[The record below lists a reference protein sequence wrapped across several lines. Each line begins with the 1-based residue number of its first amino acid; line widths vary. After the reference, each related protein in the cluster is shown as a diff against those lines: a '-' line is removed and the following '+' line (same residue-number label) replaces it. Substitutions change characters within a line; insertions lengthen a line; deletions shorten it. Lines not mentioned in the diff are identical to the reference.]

1 MKLRPFELFLIAFFA
16 VMAVLAVALLSLY
29 DAPEDPSARVVS
41 GPVVIWG
48 TLPREP
54 IERFLDEVGRDVPSV
69 SNVSYEYVDPRE
81 FNQRFVNALADRTN
95 PDIILIPH
103 EELVVHRSR
112 LAPYSYEQYPL
123 RDFRDR
129 FVDGAEVFALTDGI
143 YAVPLAVDPL
153 VVFWNRSL
161 FSAVGL
167 LEAPSSWEQLVNNVV
182 PRLTRRE
189 FDRSITQSAIAFGQS
204 NNISHLTPILS
215 MLALQA
221 GSQFVRDGVE
231 QYLVQFDDALGD
243 GGGRPFTQALDFF
256 LRFSNPTSGEYS
268 WNRALPLDREAFV
281 REELAMYFGM
291 ASEGVMIAGQN
302 PNLSFDVAEVPKG
315 EAVQSRLTYGRFYG
329 IAIVENAPN
338 LAGAYGAMNILAD
351 PVHGARLAREF
362 SMAPATR
369 AGLQQGSDDLFG
381 RIAFRAAPVSRGW
394 LAPGLLRTTDVFA
407 TTVERAAADRG
418 NVDGAASEGVQRL
431 QLAY

>member
-29 DAPEDPSARVVS
+29 DAPEDPSARIVS

-54 IERFLDEVGRDVPSV
+54 IERFLDEVGREVPSV

-103 EELVVHRSR
+103 EELVVHRPR

-129 FVDGAEVFALTDGI
+129 FIDGAEVFALDDGI

-153 VVFWNRSL
+153 VVFWNRTL
-161 FSAVGL
+161 FSTAGL
-167 LEAPSSWEQLVNNVV
+167 LEAPSSWEQLVNQVV
-182 PRLTRRE
+182 PRLTSRE
-189 FDRSITQSAIAFGQS
+189 FDRTVRQSAIAFGQS
-204 NNISHLTPILS
+204 NNITHLTPILS

-221 GSQFVRDGVE
+221 GSQFVLDGAQ
-231 QYLVQFDDALGD
+231 QYLVRLDDTVS
-243 GGGRPFTQALDFF
+243 GGSRPFTQALDFF
-256 LRFSNPTSGEYS
+256 LRFSNPTNVEYS

-291 ASEGVMIAGQN
+291 ASEGVAIASQN
-302 PNLSFDVAEVPKG
+302 PNLSFDIAEVPKG
-315 EAVQSRLTYGRFYG
+315 EAAEARLTYGRFYG
-329 IAIVENAPN
+329 IAIVRNAPN

-351 PVHGARLAREF
+351 LSHGARLAREF
-362 SMAPATR
+362 AMAPATR
-369 AGLQQGSDDLFG
+369 AGLTQGSDDLFG
-381 RIAFRAAPVSRGW
+381 RVAYRAAPVARGW
-394 LAPGLLRTTDVFA
+394 LSPGLLVTTEVFA
-407 TTVERAAADRG
+407 RTVEQGAADRG
-418 NVDGAASEGVQRL
+418 NVDGAASEGTQRL